1 MAASTPRKTCVLS
14 DVCILCGFSFIQ
26 IEKTD
31 GGEKIQKFFD
41 IKLKLNKERVDN
53 VKKITGLPD
62 IDVATNAGVCK
73 KCYRS
78 VESILKTEEKNQI
91 TKQRFREIAETTMKS
106 HMLQLPSPRRKSISK
121 RMLRSP
127 SMPSSKKQTLVNLS
141 YRKLVQIAPFKDLT
155 NTTEW
160 QKTELSLPVTCPP
173 EFSASTNIPIAPKEK
188 QG

>member
-1 MAASTPRKTCVLS
+1 MCSELQKWLHQHLEKRVFCQTFAFYADFP
-14 DVCILCGFSFIQ
+14 SFKLK
-26 IEKTD
+26 KTD
-31 GGEKIQKFFD
+31 GGEKIHKFFD

-160 QKTELSLPVTCPP
+160 QKTEVSLLSYCY
-173 EFSASTNIPIAPKEK
+173 
-188 QG
+188 GM

>member
-31 GGEKIQKFFD
+31 GGEKIHKFFD

-78 VESILKTEEKNQI
+78 VESILKTEEKKPDNQAEIPRNCRNHNEI
-91 TKQRFREIAETTMKS
+91 THATT
-106 HMLQLPSPRRKSISK
+106 
-121 RMLRSP
+121 
-127 SMPSSKKQTLVNLS
+127 
-141 YRKLVQIAPFKDLT
+141 ALT
-155 NTTEW
+155 
-160 QKTELSLPVTCPP
+160 
-173 EFSASTNIPIAPKEK
+173 KEK
-188 QG
+188 IYK